1 MIALKLKND
10 LLVPQEKD
18 KNGLKRI
25 IKINKGT
32 VYKFYDDLNRH
43 CGFNKPVLLA
53 KKCAQKNE
61 EVCSYY
67 GILKLPYE
75 EVKKNFETII
85 RNEEEG

>member
-18 KNGLKRI
+18 KNGLKLI

-32 VYKFYDDLNRH
+32 VYKLYDDLNRH
-43 CGFNKPVLLA
+43 RGFNKPVLLA
-53 KKCAQKNE
+53 KKCVQKSADTFN
-61 EVCSYY
+61 YY

-85 RNEEEG
+85 KNEEEG